1 MKKVFVALS
10 GGVDSSVVAH
20 RLLTEGWD
28 VTAVF
33 IRVWQPEFLPCS
45 QDDEERAAMRVA
57 AFLGIPFK
65 RLDLSEEYK
74 RDVVDTMIAEYTKG
88 RTPNPDVLCNAS
100 IKFGAFLAFAKSHG
114 ADKIATGHHAQVRET
129 GAGIFELLRGADPLK
144 DQAYFLW
151 QLTQEE
157 LAYTLMPIGN
167 LTKAQVRSYAEK
179 HKLPSARKADSQGLC
194 FIGDVDMKT
203 FLKHFI
209 TTKPGDVLDT
219 NGIVIGAHDGAEL
232 VTIGQR
238 GGFTVTKKGAS
249 DVALYVV
256 SKDTENNTITVA
268 PRGSVSV
275 YAHSTVPLVSTNWMH
290 TPEGNRS
297 YTCEIRYHGT
307 PMPCTVV
314 LGNSQTAEIHFTDPI
329 AVAPG
334 QSVVVYDNLRCM
346 GGGIVA

>member
-20 RLLTEGWD
+20 KLLTNGWD

-33 IRVWQPEFLPCS
+33 IRVWQPSFMPCT

-65 RLDLSEEYK
+65 RLDLSDIYK
-74 RDVVDTMIAEYTKG
+74 REVVDTMIEEYRKG
-88 RTPNPDVLCNAS
+88 RTPNPDVLCNRS
-100 IKFGAFLAFAKSHG
+100 IKFGAFLDFAKQHG
-114 ADKIATGHHAQVRET
+114 AEKIATGHHARVHQIDT
-129 GAGIFELLRGADPLK
+129 NTFELVRGVDPRK

-157 LAYTLMPIGN
+157 LAYALMPIGD
-167 LTKAQVRSYAEK
+167 LTKAQVRAYAQK
-179 HKLPSARKADSQGLC
+179 HNLPSATKPDSQGLC

-203 FLKHFI
+203 FLRHFI
-209 TTKPGDVLDT
+209 ATEEGNVLDT
-219 NGIVIGAHDGAEL
+219 NGTVIGTHNGAAL

-238 GGFTVTKKGAS
+238 GGFTVTKKGTS
-249 DVALYVV
+249 TEALYVA
-256 SKDTENNTITVA
+256 SKDVLKNTITVA
-268 PRGSVSV
+268 PQHDVSS
-275 YAHSTVPLVSTNWMH
+275 YARTTIPLEQTNMMHSTNDKA
-290 TPEGNRS
+290 E

-307 PMPCTVV
+307 PLPCTLVEDGAHLTV
-314 LGNSQTAEIHFTDPI
+314 QLREPVS
-329 AVAPG
+329 VAPG
-334 QSVVVYDNLRCM
+334 QSLVIYDGERCM